1 MAPVVK
7 AVKNVVK
14 ATVKTVGKV
23 VKAVAQNPIAVIAA
37 VAAPPLG
44 AAIGLSAPVAIA
56 ATNAAVTLATTG
68 DIGKAIISGA
78 AAGVGEVVGQA
89 VGGSL
94 VKDYG
99 VTTAKIVGSAAK
111 SATQTAIATGGDASA
126 IFKGAIAGAA
136 GSAAGQAVGTPG
148 VYNAL
153 GDTAGQ
159 AVEKAAQNAA
169 IAAVMGGDPG
179 AAALIGAGGSLLSSA
194 TQGLGGDKTTAPAP
208 ATPPGLAALPAG
220 QGAEQNIQYT
230 AGTPP
235 GAVTTAP
242 SVEVTAPRLDLDLA
256 DTTPALLNLINQDK
270 AKPATTPAA
279 IQQSVAKDVVDKL
292 KQNGGDGYVDE
303 AGRVVVTAM
312 APELDLVSPGY
323 VFDANLY
330 DSSKAKPSGAG
341 ATTPSATTP
350 STTTPSATKPSTE
363 QAPAVDVTAKRET
376 DITAP
381 PVDVTAK
388 SGVDTTGGG
397 TTTYFGPSEV
407 SPQDAQILK
416 LIGVTAP
423 SSKGGASQVA
433 RAGAQAP
440 TSSLI
445 SAEDADLSALFGGKP
460 EELQD
465 VWNQSSLR
473 LRSALGI

>member
-1 MAPVVK
+1 MGAVVK
-7 AVKNVVK
+7 AAKNVVK

-37 VAAPPLG
+37 VAAPPIG
-44 AAIGLSAPVAIA
+44 AAFGLSAPVAIA

-68 DIGKAIISGA
+68 DLGKAIISGA

-179 AAALIGAGGSLLSSA
+179 AAALMGAGGSLLSSA

-270 AKPATTPAA
+270 AKTATTPAA
-279 IQQSVAKDVVDKL
+279 IQQSLAKDVVDKL
-292 KQNGGDGYVDE
+292 KQSGGDGYVDAE
-303 AGRVVVTAM
+303 GRVVVTAM

-330 DSSKAKPSGAG
+330 DSSKAKPSSAG
-341 ATTPSATTP
+341 ATTPSA
-350 STTTPSATKPSTE
+350 TTPSATKPSTE

-376 DITAP
+376 DTTAP
-381 PVDVTAK
+381 AVDVTAK
-388 SGVDTTGGG
+388 SGIDTAGGG

>member
-1 MAPVVK
+1 MGAVVK
-7 AVKNVVK
+7 AVTRVAKAVVK
-14 ATVKTVGKV
+14 TAKKV
-23 VKAVAQNPIAVIAA
+23 VKAVAKNPLAIVAA
-37 VAAPPLG
+37 VAAPPIG

-68 DIGKAIISGA
+68 DIGKAIVSGA

-99 VTTAKIVGSAAK
+99 NTTATIVGSAAK

-126 IFKGAIAGAA
+126 IFQGAIAGAA
-136 GSAAGQAVGTPG
+136 GSAAGQTVATPG
-148 VYNAL
+148 VYNAI

-169 IAAVMGGDPG
+169 IAAVMGKDPG
-179 AAALIGAGGSLLSSA
+179 AAALMGAGGSLLSGA
-194 TQGLGGDKTTAPAP
+194 TQGLVGDKTTAPAP

-230 AGTPP
+230 AGAAPSAP
-235 GAVTTAP
+235 TTAP
-242 SVEVTAPRLDLDLA
+242 SVEVTATRPELNLA
-256 DTTPALLNLINQDK
+256 DTTPALLNLIDQDK
-270 AKPATTPAA
+270 AKTATTPAA
-279 IQQSVAKDVVDKL
+279 IQQSVAKDVVDTL
-292 KQNGGDGYVDE
+292 KQRGGDGYVDAE
-303 AGRVVVTAM
+303 GRVIVTAM

-341 ATTPSATTP
+341 ATTPSAT
-350 STTTPSATKPSTE
+350 KPSTE

-376 DITAP
+376 DTTAP
-381 PVDVTAK
+381 AVDVTAK
-388 SGVDTTGGG
+388 RETDVNAIPEPQPISGG

>member
-1 MAPVVK
+1 M
-7 AVKNVVK
+7 
-14 ATVKTVGKV
+14 
-23 VKAVAQNPIAVIAA
+23 
-37 VAAPPLG
+37 
-44 AAIGLSAPVAIA
+44 GLSAPVAIA

-99 VTTAKIVGSAAK
+99 VETAKIVGSAAK

-126 IFKGAIAGAA
+126 IFQGAIAGAA

-179 AAALIGAGGSLLSSA
+179 AAALVGAGGSLLSSA

-208 ATPPGLAALPAG
+208 ATPPGLTALPAG

-235 GAVTTAP
+235 VAPTTGP
-242 SVEVTAPRLDLDLA
+242 DVVVTAPRPDLDLA

-292 KQNGGDGYVDE
+292 KQNGGDGYVDAE
-303 AGRVVVTAM
+303 GRVVVTAM

-330 DSSKAKPSGAG
+330 DSSKAKPSA
-341 ATTPSATTP
+341 
-350 STTTPSATKPSTE
+350 TTPSATKPSTE
-363 QAPAVDVTAKRET
+363 QAPAVDVTAKRDTDTTAPAVDVTAKRET

-388 SGVDTTGGG
+388 SGIDTTGGG

>member
-1 MAPVVK
+1 MGAVVK
-7 AVKNVVK
+7 AAKNVVK

-37 VAAPPLG
+37 VAAPPIG
-44 AAIGLSAPVAIA
+44 AAFGLSAPVAIA

-68 DIGKAIISGA
+68 DLGKAIISGA

-292 KQNGGDGYVDE
+292 KQSGGDGYVDA

-330 DSSKAKPSGAG
+330 DSSKAKPSSAG
-341 ATTPSATTP
+341 ATTPSA
-350 STTTPSATKPSTE
+350 TTPSATKPSTE

-376 DITAP
+376 DTTAP
-381 PVDVTAK
+381 AVDVTAK
-388 SGVDTTGGG
+388 SGIDTAGGG

>member
-1 MAPVVK
+1 
-7 AVKNVVK
+7 
-14 ATVKTVGKV
+14 
-23 VKAVAQNPIAVIAA
+23 
-37 VAAPPLG
+37 
-44 AAIGLSAPVAIA
+44 
-56 ATNAAVTLATTG
+56 VTLATTG

-99 VTTAKIVGSAAK
+99 NTTARIVGSAAK

-126 IFKGAIAGAA
+126 IFQGAIAGAA

-194 TQGLGGDKTTAPAP
+194 TQGLGGNKTTAPAP

-292 KQNGGDGYVDE
+292 KQSGGDGYVDA

-330 DSSKAKPSGAG
+330 DSSKAKPSGVG
-341 ATTPSATTP
+341 ATTPSA
-350 STTTPSATKPSTE
+350 TTPSATKPSTE
-363 QAPAVDVTAKRET
+363 QAPAVDVTAKRDTDTTAPAVDVTAKRET

-381 PVDVTAK
+381 AVDVTAK
-388 SGVDTTGGG
+388 SGIDTTGGG

-465 VWNQSSLR
+465 VWNQQSLR